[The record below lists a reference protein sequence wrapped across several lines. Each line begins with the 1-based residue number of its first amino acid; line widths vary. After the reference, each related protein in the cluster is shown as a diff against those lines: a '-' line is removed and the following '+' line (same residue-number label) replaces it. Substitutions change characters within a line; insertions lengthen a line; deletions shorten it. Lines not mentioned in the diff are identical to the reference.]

1 MFQSILF
8 CKQHDAPSC
17 SEKPCCF
24 RDLNLDQLVD
34 SILKREKN
42 SALSALYYSP
52 LQDLDEIQYRQD
64 FLRDLMPEDIWKIW
78 DRFSQ
83 EIYSLNECM
92 KIAREDLFSGDP
104 WKCNYLLYGH
114 FLDYGERYCQAIGQ
128 LRKKISETQF
138 QSEGMRQTIRSI
150 ELLCNSDFYRQLQQ
164 TLASLREKFNQIQY
178 CMLIRNGTIRVKKY
192 ESEENLSEQITNIF
206 KKFQREDGKNYLQ
219 KFSEVPHAD
228 HVEAGVLQCL
238 SHIYPELF
246 NELED
251 YVRQFSDFMD
261 QGLLRFCC
269 EIQFYLSWLKIISR
283 ERECGLPF
291 CFPEFG
297 TADLFANGIYDIT
310 LAGKIGSHVVKNDFY
325 LHAPERILV
334 ITGPNQ
340 GGKTTF
346 ARAIGQVHYLASL
359 GLCVPGISA
368 RLLLPDRVLTHFERE
383 EVLTGLNGKLE
394 DDLQRLHELLQM
406 TTSRSLVI
414 INEIFASTVLKDAEC
429 LGKHMMEALTQKGAC
444 CVIVTFLVR
453 LAQYSKETVS
463 MVSTVDPASPE
474 IRTFKVIRKPPDG
487 LAYAMTRAAKYG
499 LTHDQILRR
508 ISP

>member
-8 CKQHDAPSC
+8 CKQHDVPLC
-17 SEKPCCF
+17 IEEPDCF

-34 SILKREKN
+34 AILEREKN
-42 SALSALYYSP
+42 PDLSALYYLP
-52 LQDLDEIQYRQD
+52 LQDLDEIRFRQD
-64 FLRDLMPEDIWKIW
+64 FLQDLLPEDIWKIW

-83 EIYSLNECM
+83 EIYSLNECL
-92 KIAREDLFSGDP
+92 KIAREDLSSGDP

-128 LRKKISETQF
+128 LRKEISETQF
-138 QSEGMRQTIRSI
+138 RSEGMRRTVRSI

-164 TLASLREKFNQIQY
+164 ALASLREKFNHIQY
-178 CMLIRNGTIRVKKY
+178 CMLIKNGTIRVKKY
-192 ESEENLSEQITNIF
+192 ESEENLSEEITTIF
-206 KKFQREDGKNYLQ
+206 KKFQMEDGKNYLH
-219 KFSEVPHAD
+219 KFSEIPHAD

-246 NELED
+246 HQLED
-251 YVRQFSDFMD
+251 YVRQFSDFLD

-269 EIQFYLSWLKIISR
+269 EIQFYLSWLKKISQ
-283 ERECGLPF
+283 ERECCLPF

-297 TADLFANGIYDIT
+297 TADLFANEIYDIT
-310 LAGKIGSHVVKNDFY
+310 LAGKIGPHVVKNDFY
-325 LHAPERILV
+325 LHSPERILV

-383 EVLTGLNGKLE
+383 EDLTGLNGKLE
-394 DDLQRLHELLQM
+394 DDLQRLHQLLQSA
-406 TTSRSLVI
+406 TDRSLVI
-414 INEIFASTVLKDAEC
+414 INEIFASTVLEDAIC

-444 CVIVTFLVR
+444 SVIVTFLDT
-453 LAQYSKETVS
+453 LAEYSPETVS
-463 MVSTVDPASPE
+463 MVSTVDPVSPE

-487 LAYAMTRAAKYG
+487 LAYAKMLAAKYG